1 LVVQE
6 ETQAILLIPVTDRTV
21 LIAITTALAMVG
33 LIVPLEI
40 RFLKKLAVSSI
51 LLVVVIV

>member
-1 LVVQE
+1 MVVQE